1 MDGHPALSLHSITKQ
16 RLHEG
21 WCNVDL
27 ITIFRLLGIVMCNAS
42 TMSVYCKTYMRTCN
56 AIYIYMYKQ
65 PFTGYIYVPLLVRT
79 HTHTH
84 THIGTHIITM
94 LHERHGVSNH
104 NVCYKLIHVNS
115 KEDLQVPHLVIH
127 SGVIHQPVTGGWSGL
142 IPHRSQVNIWPVD
155 SPTKDYLFNR
165 FSRKKMIKTTRLRI
179 TGLLWGGS

>member
-1 MDGHPALSLHSITKQ
+1 MQCQYNECVLQNIHAYMQCNIYICTNNHS
-16 RLHEG
+16 
-21 WCNVDL
+21 WD
-27 ITIFRLLGIVMCNAS
+27 
-42 TMSVYCKTYMRTCN
+42 TYMYLCSY
-56 AIYIYMYKQ
+56 A
-65 PFTGYIYVPLLVRT
+65 

-84 THIGTHIITM
+84 THAGTHIITM

-127 SGVIHQPVTGGWSGL
+127 SWVIHQPVTGGWSGL

-165 FSRKKMIKTTRLRI
+165 IFRKKMIKTTRLRI